1 MKKLALFTLLL
12 VVLVGGMIRTANRIG
27 HPVKMRVWTLKGVW

>member
-12 VVLVGGMIRTANRIG
+12 VVLVGGMARTANRIG
-27 HPVKMRVWTLKGVW
+27 HPGKAWTLKGIF